1 MNKAERV
8 MLIRQVLNEMYADAY
23 CELYHTNNLELVIA
37 VLLSAQTTDA
47 AVNKL
52 TAKLFLKY
60 KTLEDY
66 LSVSLSEL
74 ESDLKTIGLYKNKA
88 KSIQGLCTLLKD
100 RYQGIVP
107 STRKDL
113 ESLPGVGR
121 KTANVVLSVAF
132 NIPAF
137 AVDTHVERVSK
148 RLALAKPQDSVL
160 QVEKKLMRS
169 FKRDEWNHLHHQ
181 FIFFGRYHCKAIRP
195 ECPSCPVINICKE
208 KNKTI

>member
-1 MNKAERV
+1 MIKAERAD
-8 MLIRQVLNEMYADAY
+8 LLRNVLNEMYPDAY

-52 TAKLFLKY
+52 TAKLFTKY
-60 KTLEDY
+60 QVLDDY

-74 ESDLKTIGLYKNKA
+74 ESDLKTIGLFKNKA
-88 KSIQGLCTLLKD
+88 KSVQGLCMILKEE
-100 RYQGIVP
+100 YNSTVP
-107 STRKDL
+107 HTRKEL

-132 NIPAF
+132 DVPAF
-137 AVDTHVERVSK
+137 AVDTHVDRVSK
-148 RLALAKPQDSVL
+148 RLGLAKPNDSVL
-160 QVEKKLMRS
+160 AVEKKLMRA
-169 FKRDEWNHLHHQ
+169 FKRDEWNQLHHQ
-181 FIFFGRYHCKAIRP
+181 FIFFGRYHCKAQSP
-195 ECPSCPVINICKE
+195 ECQVCPIINICKE